1 MMGVSVQKEKILRWD
16 RTNMTSASEFMNDG
30 MNRLV
35 WHKDCVSPLYLSP
48 GVCMNKAMHHSAC
61 DH

>member
-1 MMGVSVQKEKILRWD
+1 MGVSVQKEKTLRWD
-16 RTNMTSASEFMNDG
+16 RTNMNSAREFMNDG

-35 WHKDCVSPLYLSP
+35 WHKDCISPLYPSP